1 VATTDPP
8 SKRVTAARKSAT
20 AVRPAGATGEPA
32 APRRKPAQPAAR
44 RAPGTA
50 AREPR
55 EPRQR
60 RAAVPPP
67 PSAADAGWRS
77 GLGTLL
83 RGSGGVLGQISGIDG
98 PARSLERLARS
109 AEKAGA
115 LLDRLDAEVGIDRLL
130 DLIEHVERLTV
141 ATEEIRD
148 LSRDMRRGIREIEER
163 VVDLHIRVSPPLD
176 RLPLTRRKS
185 HKANPTLE

>member
-1 VATTDPP
+1 MATNDPP
-8 SKRVTAARKSAT
+8 AKRVTTARKRPT
-20 AVRPAGATGEPA
+20 AARPAGAASEPA

-44 RAPGTA
+44 RPPGAA
-50 AREPR
+50 ARETR
-55 EPRQR
+55 EPGQR
-60 RAAVPPP
+60 RTQVPPP
-67 PSAADAGWRS
+67 PSADAGWRS

-115 LLDRLDAEVGIDRLL
+115 LLDRLDAEVGIDRIL

-141 ATEEIRD
+141 AAEELRD
-148 LSRDMRRGIREIEER
+148 LSRDMHRGIREIEER
-163 VVDLHIRVSPPLD
+163 VVDLHMRVSPPLD
-176 RLPLTRRKS
+176 RLPLTRRKAR
-185 HKANPTLE
+185 KADPAFEG